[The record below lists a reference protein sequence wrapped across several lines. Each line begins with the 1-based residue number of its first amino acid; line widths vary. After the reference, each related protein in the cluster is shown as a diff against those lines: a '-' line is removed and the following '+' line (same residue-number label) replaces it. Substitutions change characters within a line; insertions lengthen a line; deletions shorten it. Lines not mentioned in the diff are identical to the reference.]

1 MRTKTQERFVSIKV
15 EGAVLPTDL
24 LRRIAAGDKTLDG
37 MEPVH
42 YHLAPGERINEAV
55 SRAWNR
61 LMGLWQSFKDKKAG
75 LGPEESGTGMTREQW
90 LLPLF
95 QELGYGRLQRAQAY
109 VMDDKEYPISH
120 TWLNSPIHLMGCGVD
135 LDRRK
140 KGEPG
145 ASSAS
150 PHSLV
155 QEFLNRS
162 DEHLWGFV
170 SNGLKLRL
178 LRDNVSL
185 TRQAFIEFD
194 LEIMMEA
201 EVYPDF
207 VLLWLLCHQSR
218 VEGDKLEECWLENW
232 HQLARE
238 SGVRI
243 LENLRDGVEK
253 SITAF
258 GRGFLSHK
266 ANKALIEKLQSGVL
280 STLDFY
286 RQLLRL
292 VYRLIFLLVAESRD
306 LLIVPDALPEV
317 RERYENYYS
326 ISRLRE
332 LAERRRGSSHTD
344 LWLSVK
350 VIFQLLGKDEGYPD
364 LGLPGL
370 GSFLWSEEAVPD
382 VMDCIINNRE
392 FLKGVYYLSFMI
404 DKNVRHRV
412 DYKNLG
418 PEELGSVYEALLEL
432 HPDVNSTAGTFE
444 LRSAGGSE
452 RKTTGSYYTPASLIV
467 SLLDSALEPVLR
479 ERKTEEEI
487 LALKVC
493 DPACGSGHFLLAAA
507 HRIARRLAALRTGE
521 PEPAPSHLRTAMRD
535 VIGRCIYGV
544 DINPMSVELCKV
556 GLWMEALEPGKPLSF
571 LDHRILCGNSLM
583 GAYPALMKK
592 GIPDEAF
599 KPIEGDD
606 KKVCQKYRSLNKQE
620 KGSMSKRSLYDAA
633 GEGWF
638 GFTDFSPEFVNLD
651 TIDDSI
657 MEGIRRKQAV
667 YKQMTQSDD
676 YIYNRLVA
684 DAWCAAFVWKKIET
698 QDIPYPIHEEVF
710 QNIERNPMAIPGWMK
725 DEINRLSKQYRFF
738 HFHLAF
744 PDVFP
749 IQKGDEVAENSHT
762 GWSGGFDVVLG
773 NPPWERI
780 KLQEKEWFAAYR
792 PDITDA
798 ANADTRYRMIENLKT
813 EDPGVYNA
821 FIDARRQAEGESHF
835 IRNSGK
841 FPLCGRGDVNTYTI
855 FAETNR
861 ELITSTGRVGCIVPS
876 GIATDDTTKYFF
888 QDLVNN
894 LSLVSL
900 YDFENRK
907 GIFPAVHRSYK
918 FCLLTLTGKD
928 RPVKG
933 GAEFIFFA
941 LDTTELREKERRFT
955 LTAEDIAL
963 VNPNSRTC
971 PIFRFNRDAE
981 LVKQIYK
988 RIPVLIE
995 EEKEDGNPWAIK
1007 FLRMFDMANDS
1018 SLFRTKED
1026 LFEDACSLEG
1036 NIFRK
1041 DTEYYY
1047 PLYEAKMIHHF
1058 NHRFGDYNDL
1068 PENSKSVQ
1076 LPDVPE
1082 ERMQN
1087 PNYSVLPRYWIEK
1100 QIIDEK
1106 LSRLEYKIMWL
1117 IGWRDICRST
1127 DERTIISS
1135 IFPRFAC
1142 GDTLL
1147 LMLPQIEPI
1156 SIRSLLISNLNSFIS
1171 DYIARQKVGGVHL
1184 KYNIFKQL
1192 AILSPEIYKNVCLW
1206 YKENNLMGWIIPRVL
1221 ELTYTA
1227 WDLQGF
1233 ARDVGYE
1240 GPPFVWDEERRFLM
1254 RCELDA
1260 AYFHLY
1266 GISAEDVDYI
1276 MDTFPIVKRKDQ
1288 AAFRTYRTK
1297 DKILE
1302 IFQQMEKAIATG
1314 KPYQTKL
1321 DPPPGDSKQAHSDNE
1336 KYSNHSIIFK
1346 T

>member
-1 MRTKTQERFVSIKV
+1 MRTRSQERFVSIKV
-15 EGAVLPTDL
+15 EGAVLPADL
-24 LRRIAAGDKTLDG
+24 LRRIAAGDRTLDG
-37 MEPVH
+37 MEPAH

-61 LMGLWQSFKDKKAG
+61 LMGLWQSFKDKKAE
-75 LGPEESGTGMTREQW
+75 LGPEESGRGMTREQW

-95 QELGYGRLQRAQAY
+95 QELGYGRLQRSQPF
-109 VMDDKEYPISH
+109 VMEEKEYRISH
-120 TWLNSPIHLMGCGVD
+120 VWLNSPIHLMGCGVD

-162 DEHLWGFV
+162 DDHLWGFAA
-170 SNGLKLRL
+170 NGLKLRL

-218 VEGDKLEECWLENW
+218 VEGDGPEECRLEKW

-238 SGVRI
+238 FGVRI
-243 LENLRDGVEK
+243 LENLRNGVEK

-258 GRGFLSHK
+258 GQGFLSHK
-266 ANKALIEKLQSGVL
+266 ANKALIRELQSGVL
-280 STLDFY
+280 STRDFY

-370 GSFLWSEEAVPD
+370 GSFLWSGEAVPD
-382 VMDCIINNRE
+382 VMDCTINNRE
-392 FLKGVYYLSFMI
+392 FLKGVYYLSFVI

-432 HPDVNSTAGTFE
+432 HPEVNSTAGTFE
-444 LRSAGGSE
+444 LKSAGGSE

-535 VIGRCIYGV
+535 VIGHCIYGV

-651 TIDDSI
+651 TIDDSS
-657 MEGIRRKQAV
+657 MEGIRHKQAV
-667 YKQMTQSDD
+667 YKQMIQSDD
-676 YIYNRLVA
+676 YTYNRLVV
-684 DAWCAAFVWKKIET
+684 DAWCAAFVWKKIDT
-698 QDIPYPIHEEVF
+698 QEIPYPIHEEVF
-710 QNIERNPMAIPGWMK
+710 RNIERNPMATPGWLK
-725 DEINRLSKQYRFF
+725 DEINRLAKQYRFF

-744 PDVFP
+744 PDVFR
-749 IQKGDEVAENSHT
+749 IQKGDEAEENPHS
-762 GWSGGFDVVLG
+762 GWSGGFDVILG
-773 NPPWERI
+773 NPPWEKI
-780 KLQEKEWFAAYR
+780 KLQEKEWFTAFR
-792 PDITDA
+792 PDIATA
-798 ANADTRYRMIENLKT
+798 SNTAVRHKMIENLKT
-813 EDPGVYNA
+813 EDPGVYHA

-835 IRNSGK
+835 IRNSSK

-861 ELITSTGRVGCIVPS
+861 EIITSTGRVGCIVPS

-894 LSLVSL
+894 RSLVSL
-900 YDFENRK
+900 YDFENRRN
-907 GIFPAVHRSYK
+907 IFPAIDSRMK
-918 FCLLTLTGKD
+918 FCLLTLAGKNL
-928 RPVKG
+928 PVKEG
-933 GAEFIFFA
+933 TEFIFFA
-941 LDTTELREKERRFT
+941 LDTLELKEKERKFT
-955 LTAEDIAL
+955 LTGEEIAL
-963 VNPNSRTC
+963 VNPNTLTC
-971 PIFRFNRDAE
+971 PTFRLKKDAE
-981 LVKQIYK
+981 ITKSIYK
-988 RIPVLIE
+988 KVPVLMR
-995 EEKEDGNPWAIK
+995 EDDDVGNLWGIR
-1007 FLRMFDMANDS
+1007 FLRMFDMGNDS
-1018 SLFRTKED
+1018 YLFKTESELLD
-1026 LFEDACSLEG
+1026 NYWTLEG
-1036 NIFRK
+1036 RKFRK
-1041 DTEYYY
+1041 SNEFYI
-1047 PLYEAKMIHHF
+1047 PLYEAKMFQIF
-1058 NHRFGDYNDL
+1058 DHRSSDVIV
-1068 PENSKSVQ
+1068 SKTAKIRQGQPLEIPS
-1076 LPDVPE
+1076 LE
-1082 ERMQN
+1082 HKN
-1087 PNYSVLPRYWIEK
+1087 PNRFASPHYWVNEGEVSKKLKNYSIDWLIASTKVTSPTNARTYIST
-1100 QIIDEK
+1100 IIPAVGAGDSILLLLFNQNK
-1106 LSRLEYKIMWL
+1106 VQSRLL
-1117 IGWRDICRST
+1117 TG
-1127 DERTIISS
+1127 
-1135 IFPRFAC
+1135 
-1142 GDTLL
+1142 
-1147 LMLPQIEPI
+1147 
-1156 SIRSLLISNLNSFIS
+1156 LISNFSSFIF
-1171 DYIARQKVGGVHL
+1171 DYATRQKLGGL
-1184 KYNIFKQL
+1184 NMLYFIQKQL
-1192 AILSPEIYKNVCLW
+1192 PVLPPTIYEVPANW
-1206 YKENNLMGWIIPRVL
+1206 YSIINLIEWIIPRVL

-1227 WDLQGF
+1227 WDLEAF

-1240 GPPFVWDEERRFLM
+1240 GSPFVWDEERRFLM

-1276 MDTFPIVKRKDQ
+1276 MDTFPIVKRKDE
-1288 AAFRTYRTK
+1288 AKYGTYRTK

-1302 IFQQMEKAIATG
+1302 IFQQMAEAIATG
-1314 KPYQTKL
+1314 KLYETQL
-1321 DPPPGDSKQAHSDNE
+1321 DPPPGDIGQAHQD
-1336 KYSNHSIIFK
+1336 KK
-1346 T
+1346 